1 MPGLRQAACDIATRG
16 PRGPRATGTTTVDMI
31 IANTYSGKIF
41 GRKIG
46 ELMEMRVLHASQRQL
61 TMSYFDHPGRKDAS
75 RIFSS
80 SKGFPKDERS
90 QLF

>member
-16 PRGPRATGTTTVDMI
+16 PRNRDDMI
-31 IANTYSGKIF
+31 IANTYSGKFF

-46 ELMEMRVLHASQRQL
+46 ELVEMRVLHASQRQL
-61 TMSYFDHPGRKDAS
+61 TTSYFDHPGRKDAS